1 MFRTLL
7 DLTEELDVTID
18 INICLFCFLCVCL
31 HILFVIICM
40 SLTTY
45 LIHTTFI
52 NVNVSVFIKPLHAMN
67 VGECSWF
74 HALKRTLHWYFS
86 FKYVVLVILMDQA
99 PQIKTKFDIN
109 IVRNFILKMRLFWC
123 DLC

>member
-1 MFRTLL
+1 MIIGNLSSAPPPPPPPNKINTLTMFYDNMAFSFNQL
-7 DLTEELDVTID
+7 
-18 INICLFCFLCVCL
+18 
-31 HILFVIICM
+31 
-40 SLTTY
+40 
-45 LIHTTFI
+45 
-52 NVNVSVFIKPLHAMN
+52 
-67 VGECSWF
+67 
-74 HALKRTLHWYFS
+74 LKRKLHWYIS